1 MSDFEKKRK
10 QAEKKWNSLKAS
22 KIPVIYIGT
31 ASCGMAAG
39 AMEVLGSVRE
49 TLKKNRLKAKIVQVG
64 CIGPC
69 YLEPLMDI
77 AVPGQ
82 PRISYA
88 NMNQH
93 KAKRVIESY
102 LKKGD

>member
-10 QAEKKWNSLKAS
+10 QAEKKWASLKAS

-31 ASCGMAAG
+31 ASCGLAAG

-49 TLKKNRLKAKIVQVG
+49 TLKKNRLKAKIVRVG

-88 NMNQH
+88 
-93 KAKRVIESY
+93 
-102 LKKGD
+102 